1 MQPKTPCLHRLGS
14 ENGKSAATA
23 AFSILQQHDLKPQN
37 FASQSCALR
46 AIYKKVQLCYVEI
59 NREINKKYWIR
70 RSVKKRTLIG
80 AYLSMTADTFS
91 FSSPSISV
99 NAWIY
104 SVMTP
109 LFLTHHLPNI
119 TLITD
124 SPTADSFL
132 SYFVLFVNVI

>member
-1 MQPKTPCLHRLGS
+1 M
-14 ENGKSAATA
+14 
-23 AFSILQQHDLKPQN
+23 
-37 FASQSCALR
+37 
-46 AIYKKVQLCYVEI
+46 
-59 NREINKKYWIR
+59 
-70 RSVKKRTLIG
+70 KKRTLIG